1 MSKTTEI
8 PPTAEEIEYIKANP
22 LNIISPFVDIY
33 KAVLEMPKVMWQL
46 FWYTYSSGTP

>member
-8 PPTAEEIEYIKANP
+8 RQAEEIEYIKANP
-22 LNIISPFVDIY
+22 LKYSFVDIY